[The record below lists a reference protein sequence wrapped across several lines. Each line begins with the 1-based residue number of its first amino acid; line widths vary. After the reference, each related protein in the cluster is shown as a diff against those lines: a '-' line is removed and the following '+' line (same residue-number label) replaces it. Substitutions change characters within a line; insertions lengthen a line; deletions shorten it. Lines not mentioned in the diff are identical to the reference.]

1 MSLLRQLWLS
11 VSAAMLLILL
21 GTLFVSVYTARGYL
35 EQQLLTQ
42 SSDGASALA
51 LSITQ
56 QGTDAGT
63 VETLV
68 NATFDSGHYMI
79 VRYTLASGEVGVERV
94 ALPPAGKV
102 PSWFMQVFPLHAE
115 PGRALVSQGWHQA
128 GEVFIQSH
136 TQFAHEALWRGSLVM
151 SGVLAGAGVLWAI
164 GITALMRRI
173 RRPLDDMAEQA
184 RKIGEGQFLKVPET
198 KIVELKDIGRALN
211 RMSDRVKAMF
221 AEQANRIAELQSE
234 ASRDGVTGLTNRT
247 MFMGELRN
255 ALSEEEAAPSGV
267 LTLLRIRNLQTL
279 NKALGREKTDAFLR
293 SVAQQ
298 LEDIFSAMPEAIIAR
313 LNGADF
319 AILTPDGQD
328 QVVSQLAQEW
338 RVRLASLATDLPEGG
353 EALADIAIAQYQRP
367 DVTGDLLA
375 RVDSALMEAEAS
387 GAGICVAKHEASDNQ
402 TKGEG
407 AWGTILKDALAN
419 NAFCLQF
426 YAVLDAAGQVYHQE
440 GMLRLNQAGEPAPV
454 SAGRFMPAAV
464 RLGLAW
470 ECDLKAVELALV
482 QIEQTKQPV
491 AVNLAPQTLLV
502 PGIEVRL
509 ESLLQRYA
517 SVSNKLAIE
526 VSERGLDD
534 DATALARLGGILQR
548 AGAALG
554 IEHFG
559 RKLSVLP
566 QLYTL
571 NVHYLKLDGSLIHCV
586 QDNLGNQRLV
596 KAIVDMA
603 SGLGVKV
610 IAEQVHTEAEW
621 AALKSLG
628 VDGLTGPA
636 VAAMSALR

>member
-42 SSDGASALA
+42 SNDGASALA

-56 QGTDAGT
+56 QGTDPGT

-79 VRYTLASGEVGVERV
+79 VRYTLASGEVGVERA

-102 PSWFMQVFPLHAE
+102 PGWFMQIFPLHAE

-136 TQFAHEALWRGSLVM
+136 TQFAHEALWRGSVVM
-151 SGVLAGAGVLWAI
+151 FGVLAGAGVLWAI

-184 RKIGEGQFLKVPET
+184 RKIGEGQFLKVPQT
-198 KIVELKDIGRALN
+198 NIVELKDIGCALN
-211 RMSDRVKAMF
+211 RMSDRVQAMF

-255 ALSEEEAAPSGV
+255 ALSEESAPSGV

-298 LEDIFSAMPEAIIAR
+298 LEEIFSAMPEAIIAR

-328 QVVSQLAQEW
+328 QMVSQLAQEW

-367 DVTGDLLA
+367 DVSGDLLA
-375 RVDSALMEAEAS
+375 RVDSALMEAESS
-387 GAGICVAKHEASDNQ
+387 GAGICVAKREGTGDLAS
-402 TKGEG
+402 KGEG
-407 AWGTILKDALAN
+407 AWGSILKDALASD
-419 NAFCLQF
+419 AFCLQF
-426 YAVLDAAGQVYHQE
+426 YPVLDSTGQVYHQE
-440 GMLRLNQAGEPAPV
+440 GMLRLNQAGEPTPV

-464 RLGLAW
+464 RLGLAG
-470 ECDLKAVELALV
+470 ECDLKAVELALL
-482 QIEQTKQPV
+482 QIQKTKLPV

-502 PGIEVRL
+502 AGIERRL
-509 ESLLQRYA
+509 DALLHRHPVAARQL
-517 SVSNKLAIE
+517 SIE

-534 DATALARLGGILQR
+534 DATALVRLGAILQ
-548 AGAALG
+548 GVGVGLG

-571 NVHYLKLDGSLIHCV
+571 NVRYLKLDGSLIHCI
-586 QDNLGNQRLV
+586 QDNPGNQRLV
-596 KAIVDMA
+596 KAIVDMS
-603 SGLGVKV
+603 SGLGVTT
-610 IAEQVHTEAEW
+610 IAEQVHTESEW
-621 AALKSLG
+621 ASLKSLG
-628 VDGLTGPA
+628 VNGLTGPA
-636 VAAMSALR
+636 VAAVSIR